1 MGSSVPS
8 GTDVDEWKIWLFENA
23 ACGAGY
29 LAQQIAAAMGSNA
42 AESNSQPAD
51 ANEWRLWLLE
61 NTSSGL
67 SSMASKIAAPVEKGA
82 SVGNSMSYQGG
93 DWGGGHSSS
102 GSWPRVTNRSTTK
115 ISPWVTL
122 MAREI
127 EFSQGAE
134 SQTYHSI
141 VTFDYVIVLA
151 ITQDGRIPLV
161 RQYRPAIED
170 FTFEFPGGII
180 DTAEGAS
187 ATAIRELLE
196 ETGFTCKTI
205 HQLGVTKNDAG
216 RLGNRVYSYFIEIEN
231 QLPNF
236 RPEEG
241 LTIQLVTPS
250 ELVNMVLNGSFD
262 AQANLGTL
270 LLADIRGHFRFPS

>member
-1 MGSSVPS
+1 M
-8 GTDVDEWKIWLFENA
+8 T
-23 ACGAGY
+23 
-29 LAQQIAAAMGSNA
+29 
-42 AESNSQPAD
+42 
-51 ANEWRLWLLE
+51 
-61 NTSSGL
+61 
-67 SSMASKIAAPVEKGA
+67 
-82 SVGNSMSYQGG
+82 
-93 DWGGGHSSS
+93 
-102 GSWPRVTNRSTTK
+102 
-115 ISPWVTL
+115 
-122 MAREI
+122 RE
-127 EFSQGAE
+127 
-134 SQTYHSI
+134 
-141 VTFDYVIVLA
+141 
-151 ITQDGRIPLV
+151 GRIPLV

-205 HQLGVTKNDAG
+205 YQLGVTKNDAG

-231 QLPNF
+231 QMPNF

-250 ELVNMVLNGSFD
+250 ELVEMILSGSFE

-270 LLADIRGHFRFPS
+270 LLAAIRGHFQLPS